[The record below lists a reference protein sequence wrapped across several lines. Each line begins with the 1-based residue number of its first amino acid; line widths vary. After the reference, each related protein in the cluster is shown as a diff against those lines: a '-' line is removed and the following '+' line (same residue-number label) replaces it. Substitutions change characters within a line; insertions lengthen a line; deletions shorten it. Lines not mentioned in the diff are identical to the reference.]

1 MSRILGLATAEP
13 AYRYTTDEIAAAA
26 DRLWLSAKEPR
37 VRALGLKVLRAA
49 EIEARR
55 SVAPLETVFSR
66 LGFGDRNDLYIEAMK
81 QLSKQALLKACERA
95 DLPPNR
101 LGVLITASCT
111 GFMIPSV
118 CAYLVD
124 ELGLRGDVLRLPVTE
139 MGCAGGTSAL
149 MYAHAM
155 LKGNPKLRVAVI
167 AAEAPSLTFQE
178 GDLSPGNLVSTAIFG
193 DGAACALLGGESTR
207 PGTFP
212 SILDASMYHF
222 PRSTHLMGYRLTDTG
237 LKIVLDREVP
247 TAIEEHFPKFFF
259 PLLER
264 NGLGIQHL
272 RHLVFHP
279 GGKKILQSVER
290 LLAPHG
296 KNVESAKDVLRA
308 RGNLSSATVLHVLE
322 RVMETDRPA
331 PADLGYMLAF
341 GPGFSAQSLLLRWE
355 E

>member
-13 AYRYTTDEIAAAA
+13 AHRYTTEEIAAAA
-26 DRLWLSAKEPR
+26 DRLWLSAKDAR

-49 EIEARR
+49 EIEARW

-66 LGFGDRNDLYIEAMK
+66 LGLGDRNDLYVEAMK

-95 DLPPNR
+95 DLPPAR
-101 LGVLITASCT
+101 LDVLITTSCT

-118 CAYLVD
+118 CAYLAD
-124 ELGLRGDVLRLPVTE
+124 ELGLRGDLLRLPVTE

-155 LKGNPKLRVAVI
+155 LKGNPKLKVAAV

-178 GDLSPGNLVSTAIFG
+178 GDVSPENLVSTAIFA
-193 DGAACALLGGESTR
+193 DGAACALLGGEKTR
-207 PGTFP
+207 EGSAPV
-212 SILDASMYHF
+212 ILDASMYHF
-222 PRSTHLMGYRLTDTG
+222 PRSTHLMGYRLTDSG
-237 LKIVLDREVP
+237 LKIVLDRGVP
-247 TAIEEHFPKFFF
+247 AAIEEHFPRFFF

-264 NGLGIQHL
+264 NGLGIRDL

-296 KNVESAKDVLRA
+296 KNVESAREVLRT

-322 RVMETDRPA
+322 RVLEKDAPA
-331 PADLGYMLAF
+331 PGDLGYMLAF